1 MTRRKLRSSLV
12 WLLLLLTIGTAALFL
27 LTENLLVAAA
37 GGGGLVSLWIGLS
50 AVRLGWPL
58 LVKELLEMAARRRTW
73 VFRTLY
79 AVLGLI
85 VAGIMS
91 ASLLSQRGSSLELLG
106 QGRQLFQSLYYL
118 QLIGIYLFLPA
129 MSSSLITVEKERET
143 FELLQL
149 TRLGPWGIITSKL
162 LSRIIPMSLLST
174 VILPLF
180 AFAYSLGGFEAREI
194 AIAIMLLLVAML
206 QASVTGLLCSILCRT
221 TGGALICTYAGLLLT
236 WFLPMMLHEGVD
248 VLHDLLAGW
257 SPDGNV
263 FGWSRQWCHLALS
276 VPWLLEFVVNL
287 QPWVLIVPALM
298 VIGGQLLIC
307 RWRLIPS
314 GAKPSRSLLSHMA
327 GWFRR
332 IAARVRRRRDWNM
345 LRVES
350 RTLDHAPV
358 LWLESVRH
366 PLGSTS
372 FLVVSGILIEGG
384 LLLFWSMNT
393 RGWSGNLEWLYLLL
407 YSTWLIGGLSLCSLS
422 TGLFASERSGQTLD
436 VLLVAPLSN
445 RELLSQKF
453 RSLLPVMRLL
463 GIMIL
468 TMSALISFEYIQ
480 AANHSIGDK
489 RNSTADTGA
498 GLRLIGTLTTLVIYL
513 PMISLVGLIAGLK
526 CRTRSRA
533 IVAAL
538 GVLAGWSLLP
548 LLLLTLFSAVG
559 AEPEL
564 IAWTLGSPL
573 VIFAVIE
580 SVGQDENV
588 AALILHVL
596 WYGSILLGLRGWTL
610 HLNRDGLL
618 ERRDSPPD

>member
-1 MTRRKLRSSLV
+1 MRRLSPV
-12 WLLLLLTIGTAALFL
+12 WLMLLLTIGTAAFFL

-37 GGGGLVSLWIGLS
+37 GGSGLVSLWIGLS
-50 AVRLGWPL
+50 AVRHGWPL
-58 LVKELLEMAARRRTW
+58 LIKELLEMAARRRTW
-73 VFRTLY
+73 IFRTLY

-85 VAGIMS
+85 VVGIMS
-91 ASLLSQRGSSLELLG
+91 AALLSQRGSSLALLG
-106 QGRQLFQSLYYL
+106 QGRQLFHSLYYL

-162 LSRIIPMSLLST
+162 LSRIIPMALLST

-180 AFAYSLGGFEAREI
+180 AFAYSLGGFESREI

-236 WFLPMMLHEGVD
+236 WFLPMMLNEAVD
-248 VLHDLLAGW
+248 VLHDMLAIW

-263 FGWSRQWCHLALS
+263 FGWSRQWGHLALS

-287 QPWVLIVPALM
+287 QPWVLIIPALM

-307 RWRLIPS
+307 RWRLIPA
-314 GAKPSRSLLSHMA
+314 GTKPSRSLMSRMSGGL
-327 GWFRR
+327 RR
-332 IAARVRRRRDWNM
+332 IAARVRRRRDWNT

-366 PLGSTS
+366 PLGSRS
-372 FLVVSGILIEGG
+372 FLVLSGILSEGG
-384 LLLFWSMNT
+384 LLLFWSMST
-393 RGWSGNLEWLYLLL
+393 RGWSGHLEWLYLLL

-422 TGLFASERSGQTLD
+422 TGLFAAERSGQTLD

-463 GIMIL
+463 GILIL
-468 TMSALISFEYIQ
+468 TMSALISFESMQ
-480 AANHSIGDK
+480 WDV
-489 RNSTADTGA
+489 DTTDDNRKPTVVAGA
-498 GLRLIGTLTTLVIYL
+498 TLRLIGTLTTLVIYL
-513 PMISLVGLIAGLK
+513 PMISLIGLIAGLK

-533 IVAAL
+533 ILAAL
-538 GVLAGWSLLP
+538 GVLSGWSLLP

-573 VIFAVIE
+573 VIFGVIE

-618 ERRDSPPD
+618 ERRDSSPDGT